1 MASADGGAEPEP
13 PESAEPGGSE
23 PGGSE
28 PGGSERG
35 GSEPGG
41 SEPGGSERGG
51 GLAEDGSAVL
61 RESLR
66 DLIPDYRPPADPFVR
81 VRGSVRRRR
90 ARRRALLVVGSA
102 ASVAAIAVAVPA
114 AVDQARPGS
123 GGHASQAG
131 VAGSPTGSD
140 FPSGSASPTASSS
153 PSPAPVYPV
162 ARGRIGVGAWS
173 VGSTRLSDQARRCLY
188 ADDKVVF
195 DRAAWCFDDWRP
207 GQPVTWGVVNALR
220 PTAKV
225 TAVFGVASEP
235 VAWVEV
241 HMSGG
246 EKQQQVYTARTAT
259 DPRVRFF
266 ALVLPRPGLR
276 VLSLASFA
284 ADGTP
289 VDLIVQ
295 QPTAGQAC
303 RAGPNLACGTPPP

>member
-13 PESAEPGGSE
+13 PESAEP
-23 PGGSE
+23 
-28 PGGSERG
+28 G

-140 FPSGSASPTASSS
+140 FPSASASPTASSS

-162 ARGRIGVGAWS
+162 ARGRIGAGAWS

-259 DPRVRFF
+259 DPQVRFF